1 MRSERHR
8 VMSPRVI
15 IQLLIVI
22 VVIPFLPLLISW
34 NWRWWEAWVY
44 AVLCVSGFAASRL
57 LALRRHPDLLSERA
71 RFTHHGDALAWDRV
85 LAPLLALGG
94 GLMPL
99 IAGLD
104 ARFNWSPA
112 FGLPVK
118 LVSLTVILAGY
129 VLASWALIENRY
141 FSGVVRIQTDRDHRV
156 VSSGPYSYIRH
167 PGYTGALLTY
177 LVTPLFLDALTA
189 FAPAAVLVVLLV
201 VRTYLEDRTLQER
214 LDGYREYAKRV
225 PHRLLPRIW

>member
-1 MRSERHR
+1 M
-8 VMSPRVI
+8 
-15 IQLLIVI
+15 LIVI

-34 NWRWWEAWVY
+34 DWRWWEAWVY
-44 AVLCVSGFAASRL
+44 AILYVAGFAASRL
-57 LALRRHPDLLSERA
+57 LAGRRHPDLLSERA
-71 RFTHHGDALAWDRV
+71 RFTHHEDTLSWDRV
-85 LAPLLALGG
+85 LAPLLGLGG

-104 ARFNWSPA
+104 ARLNWSPA

-118 LVSLTVILAGY
+118 LVSLTVILIGY

-141 FSGVVRIQTDRDHRV
+141 FSGVVRIQTDRGHRV
-156 VSSGPYSYIRH
+156 VSSGPYRYIRH

-177 LVTPLFLDALTA
+177 LVTPFFLDALTA

-201 VRTYLEDRTLQER
+201 VRTYLEDRTLQEQ

>member
-1 MRSERHR
+1 
-8 VMSPRVI
+8 
-15 IQLLIVI
+15 
-22 VVIPFLPLLISW
+22 
-34 NWRWWEAWVY
+34 
-44 AVLCVSGFAASRL
+44 
-57 LALRRHPDLLSERA
+57 
-71 RFTHHGDALAWDRV
+71 
-85 LAPLLALGG
+85 
-94 GLMPL
+94 MPL

-141 FSGVVRIQTDRDHRV
+141 FSGVVRIQTDRGHRV

-167 PGYTGALLTY
+167 PGYAGALLTY

-189 FAPAAVLVVLLV
+189 FAPAAVLAVLLV
-201 VRTYLEDRTLQER
+201 VRTYLEDRTLQEQ